1 MTDAPTKGSAR
12 LSLVPPQPLAFAGP
26 RDPSSRGVA
35 GDDAWAADR
44 DATVVRPVRPVD
56 LVRST
61 DPVEVLT
68 SLGDKLALMGYEC
81 QIQLIQDRQ
90 PARRISRPVEAEHE
104 ASTAELT
111 ALLLAEPLVL
121 CDGRVV
127 AVGFRGDGGSSGAH
141 GAGESRQIQGGDEP
155 TRHGATGS
163 FHGAVVA
170 RRRRGG
176 PVSAADAEV
185 VHGLVDHAVNV
196 VVGQRLREQL
206 ESQRTRARN
215 LEQALDTN
223 RAVGVAI
230 GIVMAGQRCSAAD
243 AFALLRGASQSGNR
257 KLRDVAAQV
266 AYTGELPAP
275 GELAAPGEL
284 SGR

>member
-1 MTDAPTKGSAR
+1 MTDAPTKGSAH
-12 LSLVPPQPLAFAGP
+12 LSLVPPPQPLAVIGP
-26 RDPSSRGVA
+26 RDPSSRDVA
-35 GDDAWAADR
+35 ADDAWAADL
-44 DATVVRPVRPVD
+44 DAAVVRPVRPVE

-61 DPVEVLT
+61 DPVEVFT

-81 QIQLIQDRQ
+81 QIELVQDQQ
-90 PARRISRPVEAEHE
+90 PARRISRPLQAEHV

-127 AVGFRGDGGSSGAH
+127 AVGFRGDGDSSGAH
-141 GAGESRQIQGGDEP
+141 GAGQSSLLQRGDEVA
-155 TRHGATGS
+155 RRGAAGS
-163 FHGAVVA
+163 FLGAVVV

-176 PVSAADAEV
+176 RVSAADAEV

-196 VVGQRLREQL
+196 VMGQRLGEQL

-223 RAVGVAI
+223 RAIGVAI
-230 GIVMAGQRCSAAD
+230 GIVMAGQRCSADD
-243 AFALLRGASQSGNR
+243 AFALLRAASQSGNR

-275 GELAAPGEL
+275 GEL